1 MIENTQAVYLFR
13 KKTSFVSIESYLK
26 EGVKKRGV
34 KNKKEFLSIEFWQYR
49 HRGTF
54 IGTGIGTADLKKKY
68 RTTGTAVD
76 FESTASK
83 PGCQTEW
90 YQ

>member
-1 MIENTQAVYLFR
+1 LTAL
-13 KKTSFVSIESYLK
+13 KSYLK
-26 EGVKKRGV
+26 EGFKKKG
-34 KNKKEFLSIEFWQYR
+34 NKKEFLSIEFWQYR

-83 PGCQTEW
+83 PVRRPIGNNKIRQAEGRSR
-90 YQ
+90 QG